1 MLWDTKHHG
10 RPASRTCAGIRD
22 GGGRGLALAAVHV
35 KERHMPST
43 FDPYALRWQAG
54 AGPIATPHDLIVP
67 NVIEQTP
74 RGERGMDIYSR
85 LLKERIIFIGTPIDD
100 TVANLVVAQLLF
112 LQSEDATKD
121 ISIYINSP
129 GGSIYAGLAI
139 YDTMQYLKPDVS
151 TFCMGMAMSMGA
163 VLLAAG
169 SKGKRYALPNSTILI
184 HQPLGGAEGQ
194 ATDIEITA
202 REIIRLRTALYDI
215 LVKHTGQTMERIK
228 LDSDRNFYMTADT
241 AKEYGIVDDILVPSV
256 EEVAAT
262 R

>member
-1 MLWDTKHHG
+1 
-10 RPASRTCAGIRD
+10 
-22 GGGRGLALAAVHV
+22 
-35 KERHMPST
+35 MPT
-43 FDPYALRWQAG
+43 RFDPYALQWQAG
-54 AGPIATPHDLIVP
+54 KGPVAQPSDLLVP

-85 LLKERIIFIGTPIDD
+85 LLKERIVFIGTPIDD
-100 TVANLVVAQLLF
+100 HVANLVVAQLLF
-112 LQSEDATKD
+112 LQSEDPNKD

-129 GGSIYAGLAI
+129 GGSIYAGLAV
-139 YDTMQYLKPDVS
+139 YDTIQFIKPDVS

-169 SKGKRYALPNSTILI
+169 TKGKRYALPNSTILI

-202 REIIRLRTALYDI
+202 REILRLRTSLYDI

-228 LDSDRNFYMTADT
+228 LDSDRNFYMTAQT
-241 AKEYGIVDDILVPSV
+241 AVEYGIVDDILVPSKDIV
-256 EEVAAT
+256 TAQAS
-262 R
+262 

>member
-1 MLWDTKHHG
+1 
-10 RPASRTCAGIRD
+10 
-22 GGGRGLALAAVHV
+22 
-35 KERHMPST
+35 MPST
-43 FDPYALRWQAG
+43 FDPNALRWQAG
-54 AGPIATPHDLIVP
+54 AGPIMTPRDLLVP

-129 GGSIYAGLAI
+129 GGSVYAGLAI

-151 TFCMGMAMSMGA
+151 TFCMGMSMSMGA

-169 SKGKRYALPNSTILI
+169 AKGKRYALPNSTILI

-202 REIIRLRTALYDI
+202 REIIRLRTTIYDI

>member
-1 MLWDTKHHG
+1 
-10 RPASRTCAGIRD
+10 
-22 GGGRGLALAAVHV
+22 
-35 KERHMPST
+35 MPST
-43 FDPYALRWQAG
+43 FEPYAPRWQAG
-54 AGPIATPHDLIVP
+54 SGPIMTPRDLLVP

-129 GGSIYAGLAI
+129 GGSVYAGLAI
-139 YDTMQYLKPDVS
+139 
-151 TFCMGMAMSMGA
+151 
-163 VLLAAG
+163 
-169 SKGKRYALPNSTILI
+169 
-184 HQPLGGAEGQ
+184 
-194 ATDIEITA
+194 
-202 REIIRLRTALYDI
+202 YDI

-241 AKEYGIVDDILVPSV
+241 AKEYGIVDDILVPSA

>member
-1 MLWDTKHHG
+1 
-10 RPASRTCAGIRD
+10 
-22 GGGRGLALAAVHV
+22 
-35 KERHMPST
+35 MPSK
-43 FDPYALRWQAG
+43 FDPYALTWQAG
-54 AGPIATPHDLIVP
+54 NGPIATPRDLIVP

-100 TVANLVVAQLLF
+100 NVANLVVAQLLF

-139 YDTMQYLKPDVS
+139 YDTMQYLKPDIS

-163 VLLAAG
+163 VLLAG
-169 SKGKRYALPNSTILI
+169 GTKGKRYALPNSTILI

-202 REIIRLRTALYDI
+202 REIIRLRTALYEI

-228 LDSDRNFYMTADT
+228 LDSDRNFYMTPQM
-241 AKEYGIVDDILVPSV
+241 AKEYGLVDDILVPST
-256 EEVAAT
+256 EEAALT

>member
-1 MLWDTKHHG
+1 
-10 RPASRTCAGIRD
+10 
-22 GGGRGLALAAVHV
+22 
-35 KERHMPST
+35 MPST
-43 FDPYALRWQAG
+43 FDPYAPRWQAG
-54 AGPIATPHDLIVP
+54 ASPIATPRDLLVP

-112 LQSEDATKD
+112 LQSEDASKD

-129 GGSIYAGLAI
+129 GGSVYAGLAI

-151 TFCMGMAMSMGA
+151 TFCMGMSMSMGA

-169 SKGKRYALPNSTILI
+169 AKGKRYALPNSTILI

-202 REIIRLRTALYDI
+202 REIIRLRTTIYDI

>member
-1 MLWDTKHHG
+1 
-10 RPASRTCAGIRD
+10 
-22 GGGRGLALAAVHV
+22 
-35 KERHMPST
+35 MPT
-43 FDPYALRWQAG
+43 RFDPYALQWQAG
-54 AGPIATPHDLIVP
+54 KGPVAQPSDLLVP

-85 LLKERIIFIGTPIDD
+85 LLKERIVFIGTPIDD
-100 TVANLVVAQLLF
+100 HVANLVVAQLLF
-112 LQSEDATKD
+112 LQSEDPNKD

-139 YDTMQYLKPDVS
+139 YDTIQFIKPDVS

-169 SKGKRYALPNSTILI
+169 AKGKRYALPNSTILI

-202 REIIRLRTALYDI
+202 REILRLRTTLYDI
-215 LVKHTGQTMERIK
+215 LVKHTGQTMDRIK
-228 LDSDRNFYMTADT
+228 LDSDRNFYMTAQT
-241 AKEYGIVDDILVPSV
+241 AVEYGIVDDILVPSKAL
-256 EEVAAT
+256 EPAT
-262 R
+262 AS